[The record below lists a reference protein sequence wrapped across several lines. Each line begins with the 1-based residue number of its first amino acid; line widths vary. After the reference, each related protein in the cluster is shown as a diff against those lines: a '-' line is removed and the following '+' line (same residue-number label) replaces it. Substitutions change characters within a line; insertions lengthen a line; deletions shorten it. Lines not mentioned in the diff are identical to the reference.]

1 MITAVSIDQIPQP
14 IKIVLP
20 GGAALEVV
28 NTLQV
33 GKSPIDPI
41 QPALA
46 PLVPIFDIIG
56 AVLSLFNII
65 KTIIDALGPP
75 PDPAKIV
82 DLVNLIPELSAK
94 MVKLTALIPQ
104 LAIPQTIIGLIDFV
118 INTLEQTLKQLEAL
132 QGQSAK
138 LVEVSAR
145 AEALGDSDL
154 QAIADVSQANIDQEV
169 KNLGITLGSTN
180 SLMAVLNVFLSLL
193 GLPTVPDLSSLSG
206 LPIDGIV
213 EPIEALIATLRSVR
227 ETIPLP

>member
-1 MITAVSIDQIPQP
+1 MTTAVSIDQIPQP
-14 IKIVLP
+14 IRIVLP

-65 KTIIDALGPP
+65 KTIVEVFGDPTKLG
-75 PDPAKIV
+75 
-82 DLVNLIPELSAK
+82 DLINLIPELSAK